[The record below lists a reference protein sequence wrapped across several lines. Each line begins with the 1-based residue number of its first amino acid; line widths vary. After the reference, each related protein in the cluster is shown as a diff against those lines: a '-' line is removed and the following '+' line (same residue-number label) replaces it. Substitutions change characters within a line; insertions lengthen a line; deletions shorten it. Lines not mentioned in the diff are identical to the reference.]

1 MVYSLITVA
10 YLLYIGDVRTDMLY
24 KDASACYN
32 QVDELKKT
40 DEQLQIEEVY
50 KCEVVFISKVNL
62 NKPVI
67 IKEEI
72 RNDL

>member
-1 MVYSLITVA
+1 MALRQQLRRDLDPVRHGSHH
-10 YLLYIGDVRTDMLY
+10 GSHHGSRTD
-24 KDASACYN
+24 D
-32 QVDELKKT
+32 QPDELKKT

-72 RNDL
+72 RNDF

>member
-1 MVYSLITVA
+1 MVYSLITIA

-24 KDASACYN
+24 KEATDCYN

-72 RNDL
+72 RNDF

>member
-1 MVYSLITVA
+1 MVHSLITIA

-24 KDASACYN
+24 KDAPACYN

-50 KCEVVFISKVNL
+50 KCEVVFISKANL

-72 RNDL
+72 RNDF